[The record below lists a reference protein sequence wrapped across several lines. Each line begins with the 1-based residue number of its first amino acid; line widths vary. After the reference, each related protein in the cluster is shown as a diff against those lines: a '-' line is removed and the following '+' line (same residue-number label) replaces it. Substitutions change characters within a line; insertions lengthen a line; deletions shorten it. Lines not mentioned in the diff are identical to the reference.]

1 MATLDNNPD
10 CGSPNG
16 LPGARLE
23 ALLRRSF
30 VRLHSSLGGGTAPP
44 CAIGFYPYAN
54 LKHTIRVRDGR
65 ILVRISDIL
74 RDAPLEILES
84 VLAML
89 LSKLLRRPLP
99 QVYRRGYRDYVEQAS
114 LRDDIL
120 RVRGER
126 GRKRLSAEK
135 GNHHQLNPLFAKLNR
150 LYFGDRVRVRHLSWS
165 PRKSRR
171 VLGHYDPAHQ
181 AIILNR
187 RLDHSKVPGFVVEF
201 VLFHEMLHAFLGEVR
216 CGGRNHF
223 HHPAFREAER
233 QFPDYHR
240 AKAFIDREL
249 C

>member
-1 MATLDNNPD
+1 MAMAD
-10 CGSPNG
+10 GKSPFASA
-16 LPGARLE
+16 GALLE
-23 ALLRRSF
+23 PPRETILRRSF
-30 VRLHSSLGGGTAPP
+30 MRLHRSLGGGAAPP
-44 CAIGFYPYAN
+44 CAIAFYPYAN
-54 LKHTIRVRDGR
+54 LKHTIRIRDGKV
-65 ILVRISDIL
+65 LVRISDIL

-84 VLAML
+84 VLAIL

-99 QVYRRGYRDYVEQAS
+99 QVYSRGYRDYVEQAS
-114 LRDDIL
+114 LRDEIM

-126 GRKRLSAEK
+126 GRKRLSSEK
-135 GNHHQLNPLFAKLNR
+135 GKHHQLNPLFAKLNR

-171 VLGHYDPAHQ
+171 VLGHYDPAHE
-181 AIILNR
+181 AIIVNR